1 MRDDYL
7 SGLRR
12 GWLAENRSIHVSVS
26 TRDFTYPNN
35 DDYDLHRAPPEEH
48 CIHAARYT
56 LQLPRYYQNSPEHG
70 LHNVHATRCS
80 LCEHLRMNLR
90 KRTYIF
96 RMDLIK
102 GGNIMKNPYT
112 QNDFD
117 LGDIDI
123 ESAPILTDISIGICS

>member
-1 MRDDYL
+1 MGCTMFMQRD
-7 SGLRR
+7 
-12 GWLAENRSIHVSVS
+12 
-26 TRDFTYPNN
+26 
-35 DDYDLHRAPPEEH
+35 
-48 CIHAARYT
+48 
-56 LQLPRYYQNSPEHG
+56 
-70 LHNVHATRCS
+70 VHYANII
-80 LCEHLRMNLR
+80 RMNLR

-96 RMDLIK
+96 CMDLIK

>member
-1 MRDDYL
+1 MTITI
-7 SGLRR
+7 
-12 GWLAENRSIHVSVS
+12 SIA
-26 TRDFTYPNN
+26 P
-35 DDYDLHRAPPEEH
+35 PPEEH

-56 LQLPRYYQNSPEHG
+56 LQLPRYYRNSPEHG

-102 GGNIMKNPYT
+102 GGTIMKNPYT

>member
-1 MRDDYL
+1 
-7 SGLRR
+7 
-12 GWLAENRSIHVSVS
+12 
-26 TRDFTYPNN
+26 
-35 DDYDLHRAPPEEH
+35 
-48 CIHAARYT
+48 
-56 LQLPRYYQNSPEHG
+56 
-70 LHNVHATRCS
+70 
-80 LCEHLRMNLR
+80 MNLR

-102 GGNIMKNPYT
+102 GDNIMKNPYT